1 MSAGVVFG
9 DRLENGGLL
18 VGNNPGTV
26 NIYREASR
34 ECWDRSRLQLE
45 IRKSSIV
52 LTPSIVAES
61 AVHQPEPISTV
72 PFRRDH
78 DFVDRGKLLEKLHQ
92 KLAPETT
99 WAALIGLGGI
109 GYAI

>member
-1 MSAGVVFG
+1 MA
-9 DRLENGGLL
+9 
-18 VGNNPGTV
+18 
-26 NIYREASR
+26 
-34 ECWDRSRLQLE
+34 
-45 IRKSSIV
+45 
-52 LTPSIVAES
+52 LTPSVVAEG

-78 DFVDRGKLLEKLHQ
+78 DFVYRGELLEQLHQ

-109 GYAI
+109 GYAICMIIEAVPENVKS